1 MSVTQAENGTWEVSV
16 WYKDWQGERKRKHKR
31 GFATKRE
38 AKAWEAAFVARQ
50 DGSPDMRM
58 HDFYELYRE
67 DRMPHLKLNTWRTK
81 EQIIETK
88 ILPFFGEMKL
98 CEIMPADILKW
109 QSQLLLHRDKH
120 GKPYS
125 DTYLRTVSNQLSS
138 MFNHACRYYSLPM
151 NPVSKSGKMGNAR
164 GGEMQFWTKDE
175 YERFSREV
183 MDKPLSYLAFEILY
197 WTGIR
202 EGELLALT
210 PSDFDFRKNQ
220 LSVTKSYQRIDR
232 EDVITCPKTPK
243 STRVVKLPDFLV
255 DEVEEHL
262 TYNVCAPDERIF
274 KVSKSFLYHEIER
287 GCRAAGV
294 KRIRVHDLRHSH
306 VSLLVEKGFSPL
318 AIADRMGHES
328 VDITLRYAHLFPN
341 VQSQMVS
348 VLQKEKG
355 F

>member
-1 MSVTQAENGTWEVSV
+1 
-16 WYKDWQGERKRKHKR
+16 
-31 GFATKRE
+31 
-38 AKAWEAAFVARQ
+38 
-50 DGSPDMRM
+50 M
-58 HDFYELYRE
+58 HDFYELYLE
-67 DRMPHLKLNTWRTK
+67 DRMPRLKLNTWRTK
-81 EQIIETK
+81 EQVIETK

-98 CEIMPADILKW
+98 CDIMLADILKW

-125 DTYLRTVSNQLSS
+125 DTYPRTVSNRLSS
-138 MFNHACRYYSLPM
+138 MFNHACHYYNLPM
-151 NPVSKSGKMGNAR
+151 NPVSKSGKMANAR

-183 MDKPLSYLAFEILY
+183 MDNPLSYLAFEILY

-210 PSDFDFRKNQ
+210 PADFDFRKNQ
-220 LSVTKSYQRIDR
+220 LSITKSYQRIDR
-232 EDVITCPKTPK
+232 EGVITCLNTPK
-243 STRVVKLPDFLV
+243 STRVVELPEFLV
-255 DEVEEHL
+255 GEVAEQL
-262 TYNVCAPDERIF
+262 TYNDCGPDERIF
-274 KVSKSFLYHEIER
+274 KVSKSSLYHEIER

-328 VDITLRYAHLFPN
+328 VDITLRYAHLSRMFRARWSLCCRKRKDSRNVRETSECPGKAPQNHRLVPRFPRGGRSARPHGGGKRPH
-341 VQSQMVS
+341 QTGIHQQ
-348 VLQKEKG
+348 LPAKP
-355 F
+355 

>member
-38 AKAWEAAFVARQ
+38 AKAWESAFVARQ

-98 CEIMPADILKW
+98 CDIMPADILKW
-109 QSQLLLHRDKH
+109 QSQLLLRRDKH

-138 MFNHACRYYSLPM
+138 MFNHACRYYNLPM

-210 PSDFDFRKNQ
+210 PADFDFRKNQ
-220 LSVTKSYQRIDR
+220 LSITKSYQRIDR

-262 TYNVCAPDERIF
+262 TYNVCDPDERIF